1 MSFLQCLPATPGNIT
16 LSSWGVISL
25 ALSVLILIYG
35 SIKAYHSKDLS
46 IHLKIIYYLATIAFL
61 CSVFGYSMCTIL
73 PLTHDCLNLFGIWPH
88 LGHWGYG
95 AAFVFMYI
103 LFLHRIRDTFKSTEY
118 RISIYLLIPLYS
130 GFFVILISHI
140 LIGYYYIVLQWD
152 KAHIA
157 GLIYMASNTFYSF
170 CLLFLF
176 AYKIYKLYSSIF
188 NTQYTKTT
196 CTNNDTSNIITSVEL
211 ESTNNVNT
219 NNDTYNMLILP
230 LESKMKTLTV
240 ANTTTTNNDT
250 NNTLE
255 STTINKQEIVRTE
268 IINEDEEEDD
278 IMDKL
283 FQPLIKYILSLTT
296 CIITTIFTSYF
307 MNMYRGY
314 IGGDTIDLINI
325 HHGLI
330 VIDSFVNI
338 IGLHLQFSYFSFLY
352 NILCFPCNRG
362 VRSLIS
368 RHKKNKYDHQ

>member
-1 MSFLQCLPATPGNIT
+1 MAFLICTRTTHANIT
-16 LSSWGVISL
+16 LSNFVVISL

-46 IHLKIIYYLATIAFL
+46 IHLKIIYYLTNIAFL
-61 CSVFGYSMCTIL
+61 CGAFGYSMCTIL
-73 PLTHDCLNLFGIWPH
+73 ALTPDCLNVFGVWSH
-88 LGHWGYG
+88 LGFWGYG
-95 AAFVFMYI
+95 SAFAFIYV

-118 RISIYLLIPLYS
+118 HVPIYLFIPLYS
-130 GFFVILISHI
+130 GFFVILISHV
-140 LIGYYYIVLQWD
+140 LVGYYYVVMEWD

-157 GLIYMASNTFYSF
+157 GLIYNASNIFYSF

-176 AYKIYKLYSSIF
+176 THKIYKLYSSIF
-188 NTQYTKTT
+188 NTQYTTT
-196 CTNNDTSNIITSVEL
+196 TLELELESTGTNNNDETSNII
-211 ESTNNVNT
+211 
-219 NNDTYNMLILP
+219 
-230 LESKMKTLTV
+230 
-240 ANTTTTNNDT
+240 TTNNDT
-250 NNTLE
+250 NDIVSLEIE
-255 STTINKQEIVRTE
+255 STTIAINKQEIVRTKT
-268 IINEDEEEDD
+268 INKDEDD